1 MPRLSVCD
9 AGARSSAMASL
20 LSCAVPGTVVYDLFN
35 SRTSRSNIEHSLLRP
50 QALDTAVRGG
60 HRCSSTTTGTSPASR
75 ACRRQPAPASTAR
88 SSCPTRWTCSSSAR
102 VPPACSWSAQLSQ
115 FPDVTTRIIER
126 RDGRLVLGQAD
137 GIQPRSVETFQA
149 FGFAERIV
157 AEAYN
162 IAYMNFWGPDP
173 ENPRDI
179 VRTARTEDYGLKI
192 SEFPHLI
199 VNQARVLDYFAEAA
213 AYGPGRIVPDYGI
226 EFLGLTVHDEGEHPV
241 EVRVRYT
248 AGERAGEERTVRAKY
263 VVGCDGARSG
273 VREAIGRKHV
283 GAFSAHA
290 WGVMDVLVNTD
301 FPDWRTKCAINSDA
315 GNILHIPREG
325 GYLSR
330 MYIDLGEV
338 ADDDDH
344 RVRQTPIEE
353 IIRKANEILHP
364 YSIDVKQVAWHSV
377 YEVGHRVTDKFDD
390 VDPGEASDPRVFL
403 TGDAC
408 HTHSAKAGQ
417 GMNVSMQDGFNLGWK
432 LGHVLTG
439 LSPASL
445 LSTYSAERQPVAQQL
460 IDFDRE
466 WSSLMARKPEEISD
480 PQELATFYLGTA
492 EFPSGFMTQYGPSMI
507 VTDAAHQALADGV
520 PARQAV
526 QVRRGRARVR
536 RQRRAP
542 RPPRQGRRP
551 LAHLRVRRRAR
562 GGGALGAGR
571 VGGVDGVGRL
581 AARPAHAGRC
591 RRRRR
596 VRRQGRLPAA
606 VTRRSTSPVCPRCS
620 CPQTGPLGLT
630 DWEKVYA
637 AGPSAWT
644 SADIFDERDLSR
656 DGVVVVVRPDQYVAA
671 VLPLTATD
679 ELAPSSQARCI
690 SSGVAS
696 DCPRSERR
704 PPVHGV
710 HRPRAAATGRIA
722 RETR

>member
-1 MPRLSVCD
+1 MQFHHHGYVSGEPRILD
-9 AGARSSAMASL
+9 ADGTGIDRPTDLPEEMDVLIVGSGPAGML
-20 LSCAVPGTVVYDLFN
+20 LA
-35 SRTSRSNIEHSLLRP
+35 
-50 QALDTAVRGG
+50 
-60 HRCSSTTTGTSPASR
+60 
-75 ACRRQPAPASTAR
+75 
-88 SSCPTRWTCSSSAR
+88 
-102 VPPACSWSAQLSQ
+102 AQMSQ
-115 FPDVTTRIIER
+115 FPGVTTRIIER

-173 ENPRDI
+173 ENPQNI
-179 VRTARTEDYGLKI
+179 IRTARTEDYAFKI

-213 AYGPGRIVPDYGI
+213 AYGPGRIVPDYGV
-226 EFLGLTVHDEGEHPV
+226 EFLGLTVHDNGDHPV
-241 EVRVRYT
+241 EVRVRHMT
-248 AGERAGEERTVRAKY
+248 GALAGRERTVRAKY

-273 VREAIGRKHV
+273 VREAIGRQHI
-283 GAFSAHA
+283 GAFAAHA

-301 FPDWRTKCAINSDA
+301 FPDWRTKCAINAEA

-338 ADDDDH
+338 AEGDNH

-353 IIRKANEILHP
+353 VVRKANAILHP

-390 VDPGEASDPRVFL
+390 VDVEQTHDPRVFL

-432 LGHVLTG
+432 LGHALSG

-480 PQELATFYLGTA
+480 PNELATFYLGTA
-492 EFPSGFMTQYGPSMI
+492 EFPSGFMTQYGSSM
-507 VTDAAHQALADGV
+507 VTAGTEHQSLAPGFPIGKRFKSVEVVRVCDGNVVHLGHHAKADG
-520 PARQAV
+520 RW
-526 QVRRGRARVR
+526 RVY
-536 RQRRAP
+536 AF
-542 RPPRQGRRP
+542 
-551 LAHLRVRRRAR
+551 AADT
-562 GGGALGAGR
+562 GGALEDWATWMASAESPIARYTPAGADVDAVFDVKAVYRQPFEEIDITR
-571 VGGVDGVGRL
+571 VPGVF
-581 AARPAHAGRC
+581 
-591 RRRRR
+591 
-596 VRRQGRLPAA
+596 
-606 VTRRSTSPVCPRCS
+606 TPR
-620 CPQTGPLGLT
+620 TGPLELT

-637 AGPSAWT
+637 SGPSAWT
-644 SADIFDERDLSR
+644 AADIFAERELSR

-679 ELAPSSQARCI
+679 ELSAFFA
-690 SSGVAS
+690 GVLLPQRVPAGT
-696 DCPRSERR
+696 P
-704 PPVHGV
+704 H
-710 HRPRAAATGRIA
+710 
-722 RETR
+722 

>member
-1 MPRLSVCD
+1 MQFHHHGYVSGEPRVQD
-9 AGARSSAMASL
+9 AAGAGIDRPADLPDETDVLIVGSGPAGML
-20 LSCAVPGTVVYDLFN
+20 LA
-35 SRTSRSNIEHSLLRP
+35 
-50 QALDTAVRGG
+50 
-60 HRCSSTTTGTSPASR
+60 
-75 ACRRQPAPASTAR
+75 
-88 SSCPTRWTCSSSAR
+88 
-102 VPPACSWSAQLSQ
+102 AQMSQ
-115 FPDVTTRIIER
+115 FPSVTTRIIEK

-173 ENPRDI
+173 QNPGEI
-179 VRTARTEDYGLKI
+179 IRTARTEDYALKI

-226 EFLGLTVHDEGEHPV
+226 EFAGLTVHTTGEFPV
-241 EVRVRYT
+241 EVRLRHV
-248 AGERAGEERTVRAKY
+248 AGPRAGEERTVRAKY
-263 VVGCDGARSG
+263 VVGSDGARSG
-273 VREAIGRKHV
+273 VREAIGRTHV
-283 GAFSAHA
+283 GAFAAHA

-301 FPDWRTKCAINSDA
+301 FPDWRTKCAINSEA

-338 ADDDDH
+338 AADDDH
-344 RVRQTPIEE
+344 RVRQTPVEE
-353 IIRKANEILHP
+353 IIRRANEILHP

-377 YEVGHRVTDKFDD
+377 YEVGHRVTDHFDD
-390 VDPGEASDPRVFL
+390 AADEAGRDPRVFL

-439 LSPASL
+439 LAPQSL

-480 PQELATFYLGTA
+480 PTELATFYLGTA

-507 VTDAAHQALADGV
+507 VTHDAHQELAGGFPLGKRFKSVEVVRVCDGNVVHLGHHAKAGEPSALALFAEWLNSPESPIARHTSDGADVDAVFDVKVIYQQPFEEVDITRV
-520 PARQAV
+520 PDV
-526 QVRRGRARVR
+526 FL
-536 RQRRAP
+536 P
-542 RPPRQGRRP
+542 R
-551 LAHLRVRRRAR
+551 
-562 GGGALGAGR
+562 
-571 VGGVDGVGRL
+571 
-581 AARPAHAGRC
+581 
-591 RRRRR
+591 
-596 VRRQGRLPAA
+596 
-606 VTRRSTSPVCPRCS
+606 
-620 CPQTGPLGLT
+620 TGPLGLT
-630 DWEKVYA
+630 DWEKVYSA
-637 AGPSAWT
+637 APSAW
-644 SADIFDERDLSR
+644 SSDDIFAERELSR

-671 VLPLTATD
+671 VLPLGATD
-679 ELAPSSQARCI
+679 ELAAFFAGAMIPAHS
-690 SSGVAS
+690 
-696 DCPRSERR
+696 
-704 PPVHGV
+704 
-710 HRPRAAATGRIA
+710 AAIA
-722 RETR
+722 G

>member
-1 MPRLSVCD
+1 MQFHHHGYVSGEPRVQNA
-9 AGARSSAMASL
+9 AGTGIDRPVELPDEMDVLIVGSGPAGML
-20 LSCAVPGTVVYDLFN
+20 LA
-35 SRTSRSNIEHSLLRP
+35 
-50 QALDTAVRGG
+50 
-60 HRCSSTTTGTSPASR
+60 
-75 ACRRQPAPASTAR
+75 
-88 SSCPTRWTCSSSAR
+88 
-102 VPPACSWSAQLSQ
+102 AQMSQ
-115 FPDVTTRIIER
+115 FPSVTTRLIER
-126 RDGRLVLGQAD
+126 RNGRLPLGQAD

-149 FGFAERIV
+149 FGFAERII

-162 IAYMNFWGPDP
+162 IGYMNFWNPDP
-173 ENPRDI
+173 ANPRNI

-213 AYGPGRIVPDYGI
+213 AYGPARIAPDYGI
-226 EFLGLTVHDEGEHPV
+226 EFVGLTVHGDGEYPV
-241 EVRVRYT
+241 EVRVRYA

-283 GAFSAHA
+283 GNFAAHA

-301 FPDWRTKCAINSDA
+301 FPDWRTKCAINSAA

-330 MYIDLGEV
+330 VYVDLGEV
-338 ADDDDH
+338 AADDNH
-344 RVRQTPIEE
+344 QVRRTPIEE

-364 YSIDVKQVAWHSV
+364 YTLDVKEVAWSSV

-390 VDPGEASDPRVFL
+390 VDVDQGHDPRVFL

-439 LSPASL
+439 LSSASL

-460 IDFDRE
+460 IDFDRQ

-492 EFPSGFMTQYGPSMI
+492 EFPSGFMTQYGPSQ
-507 VTDAAHQALADGV
+507 VVGGAEHQELASGFPVGKRFTSSEVVRVCDGNAVHLGHHAKADGRWRIYAFADAPTAGEPSALTDWAAFV
-520 PARQAV
+520 ASPEGPIARHTPDGADVDAV
-526 QVRRGRARVR
+526 FDVKAVYQQSYEDVEIT
-536 RQRRAP
+536 RAP
-542 RPPRQGRRP
+542 EIFLPKVGP
-551 LAHLRVRRRAR
+551 LA
-562 GGGALGAGR
+562 
-571 VGGVDGVGRL
+571 
-581 AARPAHAGRC
+581 
-591 RRRRR
+591 
-596 VRRQGRLPAA
+596 
-606 VTRRSTSPVCPRCS
+606 
-620 CPQTGPLGLT
+620 LT

-637 AGPSAWT
+637 ARPNAWT
-644 SADIFDERDLSR
+644 RTDIFEERGLSR

-671 VLPLTATD
+671 VLPLTATE
-679 ELAPSSQARCI
+679 ELASFFSQALLDQRTI
-690 SSGVAS
+690 
-696 DCPRSERR
+696 
-704 PPVHGV
+704 
-710 HRPRAAATGRIA
+710 AAAH
-722 RETR
+722 

>member
-1 MPRLSVCD
+1 MQFHHHGYVSGEPRIQGA
-9 AGARSSAMASL
+9 AGTGIDRPADLPDEMDVLIVGSGPAGML
-20 LSCAVPGTVVYDLFN
+20 LA
-35 SRTSRSNIEHSLLRP
+35 
-50 QALDTAVRGG
+50 
-60 HRCSSTTTGTSPASR
+60 
-75 ACRRQPAPASTAR
+75 
-88 SSCPTRWTCSSSAR
+88 
-102 VPPACSWSAQLSQ
+102 AQMSQ
-115 FPDVTTRIIER
+115 FPGVTTRIIER

-173 ENPRDI
+173 ENPRNI
-179 VRTARTEDYGLKI
+179 VRKTRTEDYALKI

-199 VNQARVLDYFAEAA
+199 VNQARVLDYFAESAA
-213 AYGPGRIVPDYGI
+213 HGPGRIVPDYGI
-226 EFLGLTVHDEGEHPV
+226 EFAGLTVQQDGDHPV
-241 EVRVRYT
+241 EVRVRYV

-263 VVGCDGARSG
+263 VVGSDGARSG
-273 VREAIGRKHV
+273 VREAIGRRHV
-283 GAFSAHA
+283 GQFASHA

-301 FPDWRTKCAINSDA
+301 FPDWRTKCAINSEA

-338 ADDDDH
+338 APDDDH

-353 IIRKANEILHP
+353 VIRRANEILHP

-390 VDPGEASDPRVFL
+390 VDVDQSHDPRVFL

-432 LGHVLTG
+432 LGHVLSG

-445 LSTYSAERQPVAQQL
+445 LATYSAERQPVAQQL

-466 WSSLMARKPEEISD
+466 WSALMARKPDEISD
-480 PQELATFYLGTA
+480 PHDLATYYLATA

-507 VTDAAHQALADGV
+507 VTDAAHQALAEGFPLGKRFASAEVVRVCDGNV
-520 PARQAV
+520 VHLGHHAKADGRWRIYAFADAPAAGEPSGLASWAEWLGSPDSPVARFTPPGADLDAV
-526 QVRRGRARVR
+526 FDVKAIYQQRFEDVDIARVPEVFL
-536 RQRRAP
+536 P
-542 RPPRQGRRP
+542 R
-551 LAHLRVRRRAR
+551 
-562 GGGALGAGR
+562 
-571 VGGVDGVGRL
+571 
-581 AARPAHAGRC
+581 
-591 RRRRR
+591 
-596 VRRQGRLPAA
+596 
-606 VTRRSTSPVCPRCS
+606 
-620 CPQTGPLGLT
+620 TGPLGLT

-637 AGPSAWT
+637 AAPSAW
-644 SADIFDERDLSR
+644 SDVDIFDERNLSR

-671 VLPLTATD
+671 VLPLEATD
-679 ELAPSSQARCI
+679 ELAAFFAQSMTPQREP
-690 SSGVAS
+690 SGVL
-696 DCPRSERR
+696 R
-704 PPVHGV
+704 
-710 HRPRAAATGRIA
+710 
-722 RETR
+722 